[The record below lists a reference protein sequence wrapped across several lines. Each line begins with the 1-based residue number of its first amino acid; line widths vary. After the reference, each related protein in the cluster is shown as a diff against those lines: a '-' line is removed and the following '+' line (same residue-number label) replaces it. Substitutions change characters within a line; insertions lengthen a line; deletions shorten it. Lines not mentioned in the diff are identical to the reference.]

1 MADFTGA
8 FWSWFIGVST
18 VISLIALFI
27 FVLGLSKRK
36 TGKAGDKIET
46 MGHVW
51 DENLEELNTPLP
63 RWWLYLFIGTLIWG
77 AGYLLLY
84 PGLGAYAGLLGW
96 SQINQL
102 EQEMQAADAAYGPIY
117 AQFKNTDLRQ
127 LAQNEAAL
135 KIGESLYSSYC
146 TTCHGSDARGA
157 RGYPNLRDSDWLY
170 GGEPDN
176 IKVSILQGR
185 RALMPAWG
193 EVLSAEDIFNVTAY
207 VEQLSGR
214 EVSAVHASLGGAIYK
229 QNCAMCHGPDGK
241 GNPMLGAANLTD
253 DIWLYGGS
261 QKKITES
268 IVQGRN
274 GVMPAHKAF
283 LGEAKVHILAAY
295 IYSLSN

>member
-1 MADFTGA
+1 MADFTGG

-77 AGYLLLY
+77 AGYLIFY

-117 AQFKNTDLRQ
+117 AQFKNTDLKQ

>member
-36 TGKAGDKIET
+36 IGKAGDKIET

-77 AGYLLLY
+77 AGYLLFY

-135 KIGESLYSSYC
+135 KIGASLYSSYC

-176 IKVSILQGR
+176 IKVSILRGR

-214 EVSAVHASLGGAIYK
+214 EVSGVHASLGGAIYK

>member
-1 MADFTGA
+1 MADFTGG

-18 VISLIALFI
+18 VVSLVALFI
-27 FVLGLSKRK
+27 FVLKLSTGKRK
-36 TGKAGDKIET
+36 DAGDKVET

-51 DENLEELNTPLP
+51 DENLAELNTPLP
-63 RWWLYLFIGTLIWG
+63 RWWLYLFIGSLIWG
-77 AGYLLLY
+77 AGYLLFY

-127 LAQNEAAL
+127 LAENEAAL

-214 EVSAVHASLGGAIYK
+214 EVNSMHASLGGAIYN
-229 QNCAMCHGPDGK
+229 QNCALCHGADGK

-268 IVQGRN
+268 IVRGRN
-274 GVMPAHKAF
+274 GVMPAHREF
-283 LGEAKVHILAAY
+283 LGEAKAHILAAY

>member
-36 TGKAGDKIET
+36 TDKAGDKIET

-84 PGLGAYAGLLGW
+84 PGLGTYAGLLGW

-117 AQFKNTDLRQ
+117 AQFKNTDLKQ

-157 RGYPNLRDSDWLY
+157 RGYPNLRDNDWLY

-214 EVSAVHASLGGAIYK
+214 EVSGVHASLGGAIYQ

>member
-1 MADFTGA
+1 MADFTGS

-18 VISLIALFI
+18 VVSLVALFI
-27 FVLGLSKRK
+27 FVLRLSTGKRK
-36 TGKAGDKIET
+36 DAGDKVET

-63 RWWLYLFIGTLIWG
+63 RWWLYLFIGSLIWG

-102 EQEMQAADAAYGPIY
+102 ERETQAAEAAYGPIY
-117 AQFKNTDLRQ
+117 AQFKNTDLKQ
-127 LAQNEAAL
+127 LAENEVAL

-176 IKVSILQGR
+176 IKLSILQGR

-214 EVSAVHASLGGAIYK
+214 EVNSMHASLGGAIYNR
-229 QNCAMCHGPDGK
+229 NCALCHGADGK
-241 GNPMLGAANLTD
+241 GNPMLGAANLTN

-261 QKKITES
+261 QKQITES
-268 IVQGRN
+268 IVHGRN
-274 GVMPAHKAF
+274 GVMPAHKEF
-283 LGEAKVHILAAY
+283 LGEARAHILAAY

>member
-1 MADFTGA
+1 MADFTGG

-127 LAQNEAAL
+127 LAENEAAL

-157 RGYPNLRDSDWLY
+157 RGYPNLRDNDWLY

-214 EVSAVHASLGGAIYK
+214 EVSGVHASLGGAIYQ

>member
-1 MADFTGA
+1 MADFTSG

-18 VISLIALFI
+18 VVSLVALFI
-27 FVLGLSKRK
+27 FVLRLSTGKRK
-36 TGKAGDKIET
+36 DAGDKVET

-51 DENLEELNTPLP
+51 DENLAELNTPLP
-63 RWWLYLFIGTLIWG
+63 RWWLYLFIGSLIWG
-77 AGYLLLY
+77 AGYLLFY

-96 SQINQL
+96 SQTGQL
-102 EQEMQAADAAYGPIY
+102 EREMRAAEAAYGPIY
-117 AQFKNTDLRQ
+117 AQFKNTDLKQ
-127 LAQNEAAL
+127 LAKIEAAL

-157 RGYPNLRDSDWLY
+157 RGYPNLRDTDWLY
-170 GGEPDN
+170 GGEPEN

-214 EVSAVHASLGGAIYK
+214 EVNSMHASLGGAIYN
-229 QNCAMCHGPDGK
+229 QNCALCHGADGK

-261 QKKITES
+261 QKQIAES

-274 GVMPAHKAF
+274 GVMPAHKEF
-283 LGEAKVHILAAY
+283 LGEARAHILAAY

>member
-1 MADFTGA
+1 MADFTGG

-18 VISLIALFI
+18 VVSLVALFI
-27 FVLGLSKRK
+27 FVLRLSTGKRK
-36 TGKAGDKIET
+36 DAGDKVET

-63 RWWLYLFIGTLIWG
+63 RWWLYLFIGSLVWG

-102 EQEMQAADAAYGPIY
+102 EREMRAAEAAYGPIY

-157 RGYPNLRDSDWLY
+157 RGYPNLRDNDWLY

-176 IKVSILQGR
+176 IKLSILQGR

-214 EVSAVHASLGGAIYK
+214 EVSGVHASLGGAIYQ
-229 QNCAMCHGPDGK
+229 QNCALCHGPDGK

-268 IVQGRN
+268 IVKGRN

-283 LGEAKVHILAAY
+283 LGEAKAHILAAY

>member
-36 TGKAGDKIET
+36 TDKAGDKIET

-117 AQFKNTDLRQ
+117 AQFKNTDLKQ

-157 RGYPNLRDSDWLY
+157 RGYPNLRDNDWLY

-214 EVSAVHASLGGAIYK
+214 EVSAVHASLGSAIYK

>member
-102 EQEMQAADAAYGPIY
+102 EQEMQAAEAAYGPIY

-214 EVSAVHASLGGAIYK
+214 EVSGVHASLGGAIYQ

>member
-1 MADFTGA
+1 MADFTGG

-27 FVLGLSKRK
+27 FVIGLSKRK

-127 LAQNEAAL
+127 LAENEAAL

-214 EVSAVHASLGGAIYK
+214 EVSGVHASLGGAIYQ

>member
-1 MADFTGA
+1 MADFTGG

-27 FVLGLSKRK
+27 FVLGLSRRK

-63 RWWLYLFIGTLIWG
+63 RWWLYLFIGTLVWG

-214 EVSAVHASLGGAIYK
+214 EVSGVHASLGGAIYQ

>member
-1 MADFTGA
+1 MADFTGG

-36 TGKAGDKIET
+36 TDKAGDKIET

-157 RGYPNLRDSDWLY
+157 RGYPNLRDNDWLY

-261 QKKITES
+261 HKKITES

>member
-1 MADFTGA
+1 MADFTGG

-27 FVLGLSKRK
+27 FVIGLSKRK
-36 TGKAGDKIET
+36 GGKAGDKIET

-102 EQEMQAADAAYGPIY
+102 RQEMQAAEAAYGPIY

-127 LAQNEAAL
+127 LAENEAAL

-157 RGYPNLRDSDWLY
+157 RGYPNLRDDDWLY

-214 EVSAVHASLGGAIYK
+214 EVSGAHASLGGAIYQ

-261 QKKITES
+261 HKKITES

-295 IYSLSN
+295 IYSLSK

>member
-1 MADFTGA
+1 MADFTGG
-8 FWSWFIGVST
+8 FWSWFIGLST
-18 VISLIALFI
+18 VVSLIALFI
-27 FVLGLSKRK
+27 FVLRLSTGKRK
-36 TGKAGDKIET
+36 DAGDKVEA

-51 DENLEELNTPLP
+51 DENLAELNTPLP
-63 RWWLYLFIGTLIWG
+63 RWWLYLFIGSLIWG
-77 AGYLLLY
+77 AGYLLFY

-96 SQINQL
+96 SQIGQL
-102 EQEMQAADAAYGPIY
+102 EREMRAAEAAYGPIY
-117 AQFKNTDLRQ
+117 AQFKNTDLKQ
-127 LAQNEAAL
+127 LAEIEAAL

-170 GGEPDN
+170 GGEPEN
-176 IKVSILQGR
+176 IKLSILRGR

-214 EVSAVHASLGGAIYK
+214 EVNSIHASLGGAIYN
-229 QNCAMCHGPDGK
+229 QNCALCHGPDGK

-261 QKKITES
+261 QKQITES

-274 GVMPAHKAF
+274 GVMPAHEEF
-283 LGEAKVHILAAY
+283 LGEAKAHILAAY

>member
-1 MADFTGA
+1 MADFTGG

-63 RWWLYLFIGTLIWG
+63 RWWLYLFIGTLVWG

-117 AQFKNTDLRQ
+117 AQFKNTDLKQ

-157 RGYPNLRDSDWLY
+157 RGYPNLRDNDWLY

-214 EVSAVHASLGGAIYK
+214 EVSGVHASLGGAIYQ

>member
-1 MADFTGA
+1 MADFTGG

-127 LAQNEAAL
+127 LAQNKAAL

-214 EVSAVHASLGGAIYK
+214 EVSGVHASLGGAIY
-229 QNCAMCHGPDGK
+229 QRNCAMCHGPDGK

>member
-1 MADFTGA
+1 MADFTGG

-18 VISLIALFI
+18 VVSLVALFI
-27 FVLGLSKRK
+27 FVLRLSTGKRK
-36 TGKAGDKIET
+36 DAGDKVET

-51 DENLEELNTPLP
+51 DENLAELNTPLP
-63 RWWLYLFIGTLIWG
+63 RWWLYLFIGSLIWG
-77 AGYLLLY
+77 AGYLLFY

-102 EQEMQAADAAYGPIY
+102 EREMRAAEAAYGPIY
-117 AQFKNTDLRQ
+117 AQFENTDLKQ
-127 LAQNEAAL
+127 LAEIEAAL

-146 TTCHGSDARGA
+146 TTCHGADARGA
-157 RGYPNLRDSDWLY
+157 RGYPNLRDTDWLY
-170 GGEPDN
+170 GGEPEN
-176 IKVSILQGR
+176 IKLSILQGR

-193 EVLSAEDIFNVTAY
+193 EVLSAEEIFNVTAY

-214 EVSAVHASLGGAIYK
+214 EVNSMHASLGGAIYN
-229 QNCAMCHGPDGK
+229 QNCALCHGADGK

-268 IVQGRN
+268 IVRGRN
-274 GVMPAHKAF
+274 GVMPAHREF
-283 LGEAKVHILAAY
+283 LGEAKAHILAAY

>member
-36 TGKAGDKIET
+36 TDKAGDKIET

-63 RWWLYLFIGTLIWG
+63 RWWLYLFIGTLVWG

-102 EQEMQAADAAYGPIY
+102 EQEMQAAEAAYGPIY
-117 AQFKNTDLRQ
+117 AQFKNTDLKQ

-214 EVSAVHASLGGAIYK
+214 EVSGAHASLGGAIYQ

-268 IVQGRN
+268 IVKGRN

>member
-1 MADFTGA
+1 MADFTGG

-18 VISLIALFI
+18 IISLIALFI

-63 RWWLYLFIGTLIWG
+63 RWWLYLFIGTLVWG

-127 LAQNEAAL
+127 LAENEAAL

-157 RGYPNLRDSDWLY
+157 RGYPNLRDNDWLY

-185 RALMPAWG
+185 GALMPAWG

-214 EVSAVHASLGGAIYK
+214 EVSGVHASLGGAVYQ

-268 IVQGRN
+268 IVKGRN

>member
-1 MADFTGA
+1 MADFTGG
-8 FWSWFIGVST
+8 FWSWFIGLST
-18 VISLIALFI
+18 IISLIALFI
-27 FVLGLSKRK
+27 FVIGLSKRK

-77 AGYLLLY
+77 AGYLILY

-214 EVSAVHASLGGAIYK
+214 EVSGAHASLGGAIYQ

-261 QKKITES
+261 HKKITES
-268 IVQGRN
+268 IVEGRN

>member
-27 FVLGLSKRK
+27 FVIGLSKRK

-63 RWWLYLFIGTLIWG
+63 RWWLYLFIGTLVWG

-102 EQEMQAADAAYGPIY
+102 EQEMQAAEAAYGPIY

-157 RGYPNLRDSDWLY
+157 RGYPNLRDNDWLY

-214 EVSAVHASLGGAIYK
+214 EVSGVHASLGGAIYK

>member
-1 MADFTGA
+1 MADFTGG

-27 FVLGLSKRK
+27 FVLGLSRRK

-63 RWWLYLFIGTLIWG
+63 RWWLYLFIGTLVWG

-127 LAQNEAAL
+127 LAENEAAL
-135 KIGESLYSSYC
+135 KIGQSLYSSYC

-214 EVSAVHASLGGAIYK
+214 EVSGVHASLGGAIYK

-261 QKKITES
+261 QKQITES

>member
-77 AGYLLLY
+77 AGYLLFY

-102 EQEMQAADAAYGPIY
+102 EQEMQAAEAAYGPIY

-157 RGYPNLRDSDWLY
+157 RGYPNLRDNDWLY

-214 EVSAVHASLGGAIYK
+214 EVSGAHASLGGAIYQ

-261 QKKITES
+261 HKKITES

>member
-36 TGKAGDKIET
+36 TDKAGDKIET

-84 PGLGAYAGLLGW
+84 PGLGTYAGLLGW

-127 LAQNEAAL
+127 LAENEAAL

-157 RGYPNLRDSDWLY
+157 RGYPNLRDNDWLY

-214 EVSAVHASLGGAIYK
+214 EVSGVHASLGGAIYQ

>member
-1 MADFTGA
+1 MADFTGG
-8 FWSWFIGVST
+8 FWSWFIGLST
-18 VISLIALFI
+18 IISLIALFI
-27 FVLGLSKRK
+27 FVIGLSKRK

-77 AGYLLLY
+77 AGYLILY

-127 LAQNEAAL
+127 LAENEAAL

-214 EVSAVHASLGGAIYK
+214 EVSGAHASLGGAIYQ

-261 QKKITES
+261 HKKITES
-268 IVQGRN
+268 IVEGRN

>member
-36 TGKAGDKIET
+36 GGKAGDKIET

-77 AGYLLLY
+77 AGYLLFY

-127 LAQNEAAL
+127 LAENEAAL

-157 RGYPNLRDSDWLY
+157 RGYPNLRDNDWLY

-214 EVSAVHASLGGAIYK
+214 EVSGVHASLGGAIYQ

-241 GNPMLGAANLTD
+241 GNPMLGAANLSD

>member
-1 MADFTGA
+1 MADFTGG

-18 VISLIALFI
+18 IISLIALFI
-27 FVLGLSKRK
+27 FVIGLSKRK
-36 TGKAGDKIET
+36 RGKAGDKIET

-63 RWWLYLFIGTLIWG
+63 RWWLYLFIGTLVWG

-117 AQFKNTDLRQ
+117 AQFKNTDLKQ
-127 LAQNEAAL
+127 LAENEAAL

-214 EVSAVHASLGGAIYK
+214 EVSGVHASQGGAIYK

-253 DIWLYGGS
+253 HIWLYGGS

-268 IVQGRN
+268 IVKGRN

>member
-8 FWSWFIGVST
+8 FWSWFIGLST
-18 VISLIALFI
+18 IISLIALFI
-27 FVLGLSKRK
+27 FVIGLSKRK

-77 AGYLLLY
+77 AGYLILY

-127 LAQNEAAL
+127 LAENEAAL

-214 EVSAVHASLGGAIYK
+214 EVSGAHASLGGAIYQ

-261 QKKITES
+261 HKKITES
-268 IVQGRN
+268 IVRGRN

>member
-1 MADFTGA
+1 MADFTGG
-8 FWSWFIGVST
+8 FWSWFIGLST
-18 VISLIALFI
+18 IISLIALFI

-77 AGYLLLY
+77 AGYLILY

-214 EVSAVHASLGGAIYK
+214 EVSGAHASLGGAIYQ

-261 QKKITES
+261 HKKITES
-268 IVQGRN
+268 IVEGRN

>member
-1 MADFTGA
+1 MADFTGG

-27 FVLGLSKRK
+27 FVIGLSKRK

-77 AGYLLLY
+77 AGYLIFY

-127 LAQNEAAL
+127 LAENEAAL

-157 RGYPNLRDSDWLY
+157 RGYPNLRDNDWLY

-214 EVSAVHASLGGAIYK
+214 EVSGVHASLGGAIYQ

>member
-1 MADFTGA
+1 MADFTGG
-8 FWSWFIGVST
+8 FWSWFIGLST
-18 VISLIALFI
+18 IISLIALFI
-27 FVLGLSKRK
+27 FVIGLSKRK

-77 AGYLLLY
+77 AGYLILY

-127 LAQNEAAL
+127 LAENEAAL

-214 EVSAVHASLGGAIYK
+214 EVSGAHASLGGAIYK

-261 QKKITES
+261 HKKITES
-268 IVQGRN
+268 IVEGRN

>member
-1 MADFTGA
+1 MADFTGG

-27 FVLGLSKRK
+27 FVIGLSKRK

-117 AQFKNTDLRQ
+117 AQFKNTDLKQ
-127 LAQNEAAL
+127 LAENEAAL

-214 EVSAVHASLGGAIYK
+214 EVSGVHASLGGAIYQ

-268 IVQGRN
+268 IVKGRN

>member
-1 MADFTGA
+1 MADFTGG

-18 VISLIALFI
+18 VVSLIALFI
-27 FVLGLSKRK
+27 FVIRLSTGKRK
-36 TGKAGDKIET
+36 DAADKVET

-51 DENLEELNTPLP
+51 DENLAELNTPLP
-63 RWWLYLFIGTLIWG
+63 RWWLYLFIGSLIWG

-146 TTCHGSDARGA
+146 TTCHGADARGA
-157 RGYPNLRDSDWLY
+157 RGYPNLRDTDWLY
-170 GGEPDN
+170 GGEPEN
-176 IKVSILQGR
+176 IKLSILQGR

-214 EVSAVHASLGGAIYK
+214 EVNSMHASLGGAIYN
-229 QNCAMCHGPDGK
+229 QNCALCHGPNGK

-274 GVMPAHKAF
+274 GVMPAHEEF
-283 LGEAKVHILAAY
+283 LGEAKAHILAAY

>member
-1 MADFTGA
+1 MADFTGG

-36 TGKAGDKIET
+36 TGKVGDKIET

-117 AQFKNTDLRQ
+117 AQFKNTDLKQ
-127 LAQNEAAL
+127 LAENEAAL

-157 RGYPNLRDSDWLY
+157 RGYPNLRDNDWLY

-214 EVSAVHASLGGAIYK
+214 EVSGVHASLGGAIYQ

-268 IVQGRN
+268 IVKGRN

>member
-1 MADFTGA
+1 MADFTGG

-27 FVLGLSKRK
+27 FVLGLSRRK
-36 TGKAGDKIET
+36 TDKAGDKIET

-63 RWWLYLFIGTLIWG
+63 RWWLYLFIGTLVWG

-127 LAQNEAAL
+127 LAENEAAL

-214 EVSAVHASLGGAIYK
+214 EVSGVHASLGGAIY
-229 QNCAMCHGPDGK
+229 QRNCAMCHGPDGK